1 MSKKRNRFGSKPA
14 GPPPKKKKIT
24 TGARSQQQANKPA
37 ATTPAKKTTTAKPQ
51 QSQQNKP
58 IIPFVKDERVLLV
71 GEGDFSFAQS
81 LLQHHTKHITSICA
95 TCYDSRE
102 ELLEKYEQAEEYID
116 ALMASKQKTEET
128 KAAAGQE
135 EDEIDDARSGDRYS
149 DHESDLDSSD
159 EPGQSREPAPIDCT
173 VLYSIDAT
181 KLHTYKSLKRKK
193 FTRIIFNFPHVGG
206 KSTDVNRQVRY
217 NQALLHDFFNATKS
231 LLDTDGTV
239 IVTLFDGVPYTLW
252 NVRDLAR
259 SAGLLVRRSW
269 AFRSDVYPGYQH
281 ARTLGN
287 LREKERKEDKHDE
300 TKHDDQVE
308 VDDDSDAEN
317 DKEGDDWSGLSD
329 DAEASAAK
337 GEQPADHS
345 APIRPG
351 RWRGE
356 DRPARTYEFGLAPP
370 PKVPEPEPP
379 ELTGANAFEVFVK
392 KKKKRSKGK
401 LHDEEA
407 SSEEEK

>member
-1 MSKKRNRFGSKPA
+1 
-14 GPPPKKKKIT
+14 
-24 TGARSQQQANKPA
+24 
-37 ATTPAKKTTTAKPQ
+37 
-51 QSQQNKP
+51 
-58 IIPFVKDERVLLV
+58 VLLV

-102 ELLEKYEQAEEYID
+102 ELLEKYEQAEQYID
-116 ALMASKQKTEET
+116 TLLASKRKTDGASIDTGEGNIT
-128 KAAAGQE
+128 VAD
-135 EDEIDDARSGDRYS
+135 EDSGDRYS
-149 DHESDLDSSD
+149 DHDSDLDSSD
-159 EPGQSREPAPIDCT
+159 EAGQSREPTPIDCT

-217 NQALLHDFFNATKS
+217 NQALLHDFVNAAKG
-231 LLDTDGTV
+231 LLDKDGTV
-239 IVTLFDGVPYTLW
+239 MVTLFDGEPYTLW

-287 LREKERKEDKHDE
+287 LREKERKEDRKDDS
-300 TKHDDQVE
+300 KHDDQDDVE
-308 VDDDSDAEN
+308 DHSEAEDDE
-317 DKEGDDWSGLSD
+317 EGDDWSGLSD
-329 DAEASAAK
+329 NADARAA
-337 GEQPADHS
+337 EDADPADKV
-345 APIRPG
+345 APKRPG
-351 RWRGE
+351 HWRGG